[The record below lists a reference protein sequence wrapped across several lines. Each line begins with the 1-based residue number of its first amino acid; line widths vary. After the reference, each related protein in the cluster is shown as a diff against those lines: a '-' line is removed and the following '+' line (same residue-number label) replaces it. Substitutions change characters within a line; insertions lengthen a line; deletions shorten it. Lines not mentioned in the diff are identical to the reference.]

1 MTSITTSTP
10 IHFHCHSQLKNM
22 EKIPPIIIA
31 ILLFLS
37 YSMTSG
43 TIVKAQTLCLSQFA
57 LATEACTTS
66 YSVPGPANVNATW
79 LINEIEPTDE
89 HHRSHRHHPI
99 HDDDPQD
106 TPCCRRLMGIDNA
119 CMCQILSRLPKF
131 ITKPKHTLTL
141 MPIKGCDVSFECD
154 GI

>member
-1 MTSITTSTP
+1 
-10 IHFHCHSQLKNM
+10 M
-22 EKIPPIIIA
+22 EKISPIIIA
-31 ILLFLS
+31 LFLLFS
-37 YSMTSG
+37 HSMTSG
-43 TIVKAQTLCLSQFA
+43 TLVQAQTLCLSQFA

-66 YSVPGPANVNATW
+66 YAVPGGQNVNVTRSV
-79 LINEIEPTDE
+79 NEIELSDE
-89 HHRSHRHHPI
+89 NHRSHHHHPI

-154 GI
+154 GIWKKRGVMLWMMVSSYGQI